1 MLRYQITYHARR
13 NCRPLSKTCK
23 RVTLE
28 TTTEQE
34 RLWVQVYCIRYGW
47 NSHLLI
53 LFYFVYL

>member
-1 MLRYQITYHARR
+1 MLRYQISYHARR

-34 RLWVQVYCIRYGW
+34 LMTLGSGILYTLRLE
-47 NSHLLI
+47 
-53 LFYFVYL
+53 